1 MSKPVKIL
9 LHKNVTNFD
18 VEMLD
23 FICITVTE
31 DDYVNE
37 DNKRI
42 FEYHAH
48 CSSDEEKEFVNKLN
62 YEISNRNGR

>member
-1 MSKPVKIL
+1 MEIK
-9 LHKNVTNFD
+9 LHKNVTTSD

-23 FICITVTE
+23 SMCILVTE

-48 CSSDEEKEFVNKLN
+48 CNSDTDEELVNKLN
-62 YEISNRNGR
+62 RVILIRKEL

>member
-1 MSKPVKIL
+1 MAVIHNQKFIEAAGFGDA
-9 LHKNVTNFD
+9 T
-18 VEMLD
+18 LD